1 MSDTAS
7 QPLLRP
13 VRLGALDLPNRVLM
27 APMTRARATNAEL
40 VPTALHAAYYTQRA
54 SAGLIVSE
62 GTWVGPDAIGYIH
75 VPGIW
80 TDAQTAAWAQVT
92 DAVHAAGGRIVS
104 QIGHLGALSHPDH
117 LGGRLPVAPSA
128 VNPHEMSYTHDGP
141 KETVTPRALTG
152 AEIAATLDDYRR
164 AAENA
169 RRAGFDGLEI
179 HAQGNHFVAQFL
191 NPRLN
196 RRTDAYGGS
205 AENRAR
211 LLFDIVETVTEVW
224 GADRVGVKLSPYW
237 RNGTTFTADEELLAD
252 YDQLLKRLGDCDLA
266 YLHLVGP
273 DGGAGGDDTLSAFG
287 RFRAHYRGSVVAN
300 LGFTRESGND
310 LIARGLADAVS
321 FGAPYIANPDL
332 VERFAQG
339 LPLAEGD
346 RGRRRGRPRRADRV
360 GLPGGVQPHGVDH
373 RGGHPA
379 RAADRPRGCAGGGR
393 GAGQP
398 APHGGARGPD
408 RGLLSART
416 PR

>member
-1 MSDTAS
+1 MSDSGS
-7 QPLLRP
+7 QPLLQP
-13 VRLGALDLPNRVLM
+13 VRLGALELPNRVLM
-27 APMTRARATNAEL
+27 APMTRARATNPEL
-40 VPTALHAAYYTQRA
+40 VPTSLHATYYTQRA
-54 SAGLIVSE
+54 GAGLIVSE

-80 TDAQTAAWAQVT
+80 TDAQTAGWSGVT
-92 DAVHAAGGRIVS
+92 EAVHAAGGRIVS

-128 VNPHEMSYTHDGP
+128 VNPHEMSFTPDGP

-152 AEIAATLDDYRR
+152 AGIAATLDEYRR

-179 HAQGNHFVAQFL
+179 HAQGNHFIAQFL

-205 AENRAR
+205 GENRAR
-211 LLFDIVETVTEVW
+211 LLLEIVETVTEVW

-237 RNGTTFTADEELLAD
+237 RSGTAFTADEEVLGD
-252 YDQLLKRLGDCDLA
+252 YDQSLKRLGDYDLA

-273 DGGAGGDDTLSAFG
+273 GPGPDAGGGSDDTAVAAFE
-287 RFRAHYRGSVVAN
+287 RFRAHYRGAVVAN

-332 VERFAQG
+332 VERFARG
-339 LPLAEGD
+339 LPLAEGERD
-346 RGRRRGRPRRADRV
+346 TYYSGGERGYVDYPAASRP
-360 GLPGGVQPHGVDH
+360 
-373 RGGHPA
+373 
-379 RAADRPRGCAGGGR
+379 
-393 GAGQP
+393 
-398 APHGGARGPD
+398 
-408 RGLLSART
+408 
-416 PR
+416 

>member
-211 LLFDIVETVTEVW
+211 LLFDIVETVTDVW
-224 GADRVGVKLSPYW
+224 GGDRVGVKLSPYW

-346 RGRRRGRPRRADRV
+346 RGTYYSGGERGYTDYPAAGRP
-360 GLPGGVQPHGVDH
+360 
-373 RGGHPA
+373 
-379 RAADRPRGCAGGGR
+379 
-393 GAGQP
+393 
-398 APHGGARGPD
+398 
-408 RGLLSART
+408 
-416 PR
+416 

>member
-27 APMTRARATNAEL
+27 APMTRARATNPGL

-62 GTWVGPDAIGYIH
+62 GTWVGPDAVGYIH
-75 VPGIW
+75 VPGIY
-80 TDAQTAAWAQVT
+80 TDAQTAGWAAVT

-104 QIGHLGALSHPDH
+104 QIGHLGAVSHPDH
-117 LGGRLPVAPSA
+117 LGGRLPVGPSA
-128 VNPHEMSYTHDGP
+128 VNPHEMSFTPDGP

-164 AAENA
+164 AAGNA

-179 HAQGNHFVAQFL
+179 HAQGNQFIAQFL
-191 NPRLN
+191 SPRLN

-205 AENRAR
+205 GEKRAR
-211 LLFDIVETVTEVW
+211 LLLDIVETVTDVW
-224 GADRVGVKLSPYW
+224 GSGRVGVKLSPYW
-237 RNGTTFTADEELLAD
+237 RSGSAFTADDEVLAD
-252 YDQLLKRLGDCDLA
+252 YDQLLKRLGDSDLA

-273 DGGAGGDDTLSAFG
+273 EAGAGVDDTLTAFS

-310 LIARGLADAVS
+310 LIERGLADAVS

-332 VERFAQG
+332 VERFAHG

-346 RGRRRGRPRRADRV
+346 RDTYYS
-360 GLPGGVQPHGVDH
+360 
-373 RGGHPA
+373 
-379 RAADRPRGCAGGGR
+379 GGGR
-393 GAGQP
+393 GYTDYP
-398 APHGGARGPD
+398 AASRP
-408 RGLLSART
+408 
-416 PR
+416 